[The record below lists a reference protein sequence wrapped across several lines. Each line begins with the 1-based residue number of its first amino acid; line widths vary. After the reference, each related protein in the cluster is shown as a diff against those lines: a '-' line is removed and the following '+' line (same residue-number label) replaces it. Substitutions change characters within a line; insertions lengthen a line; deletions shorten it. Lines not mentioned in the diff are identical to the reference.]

1 MKHKGSPLENKVRSE
16 RGCSLSAVA
25 FKTQRKIE
33 VERKGER
40 PKKKARKNRY
50 MLLGPKQRAKEE
62 EKERERER
70 CSNIDHERR
79 RKCRRRDHI
88 PGYSK
93 WKHRMVMK

>member
-25 FKTQRKIE
+25 FKTQKKIGE

-50 MLLGPKQRAKEE
+50 MLLGPKQRAILEYK
-62 EKERERER
+62 
-70 CSNIDHERR
+70 
-79 RKCRRRDHI
+79 
-88 PGYSK
+88 P
-93 WKHRMVMK
+93 